1 MTQSVSAGPDEPLL
15 AGLNVIDFTRV
26 LAGPYATRML
36 ADLGARVIKI
46 ERPGEGDEIRHT
58 VLQLDPTRTDQSS
71 YFARL
76 NAGKESL
83 AINLAHPLARDV
95 VLDLVRSADVVVE
108 NFSPGVMARYGLDAA
123 ALRALRP
130 DLVYCSIS
138 GFGQTGPLSS
148 MQAYAH
154 LINAISGMMDL
165 ERSGES
171 QPRVAYLQTADVLA
185 GAHAFGAI
193 CAALVRRGRSG
204 RGAYL
209 DVSMLECLIA
219 ADDLTYGALLN
230 GGKVAREP
238 RIGMVV
244 HPIGERYVALQ
255 TAGAPHLWSRLA
267 ALIGRPGL
275 ETDARFA
282 TPMARRT
289 NWPALLQIVHEWLAG
304 FDSVE
309 QAVET
314 LSAARIPAVP
324 VLSPEEVIEH
334 PQLAARAAFP
344 EIVHRGRGRI
354 RVSAL
359 PFHVD
364 QHEVAPAGS
373 WENSATTPGTFV
385 PCRRSGWSR
394 FPTPDRQPGGCAS
407 IAVNLGVLAP
417 VPPPGAEHAAQI
429 KHDEHVPRGMRAA
442 AHLQRYAYGNR
453 YEEQPERRDRG
464 GEAERNRSLDL
475 ALALRFRHRF
485 LALPFRP
492 ELV

>member
-1 MTQSVSAGPDEPLL
+1 MRLSPAASHDEPLL
-15 AGLNVIDFTRV
+15 AGLAVIDFTRV

-58 VLQLDPTRTDQSS
+58 VMQLDPARTDQSS

-76 NAGKESL
+76 NAGKESI
-83 AINLAHPLARDV
+83 AIDLAHPQARAV
-95 VLDLVRSADVVVE
+95 VLDLVRTADIVVE
-108 NFSPGVMARYGLDAA
+108 NFSPGVMARYGLDDA

-165 ERSGES
+165 DRSGES
-171 QPRVAYLQTADVLA
+171 KPRVSYLQTADVLA

-193 CAALVRRGRSG
+193 CAALLRRARNG

-244 HPIGERYVALQ
+244 HPIGERYLAMQ
-255 TAGAPHLWSRLA
+255 SAGAPHLWSRLVG
-267 ALIGRPGL
+267 LIGRPEL
-275 ETDARFA
+275 ENDTRFA

-289 NWPALLQIVHEWLAG
+289 NWAALVEILRDWLSR
-304 FDSVE
+304 FESVD

-324 VLSPEEVIEH
+324 MLSPEEVIEH
-334 PQLAARAAFP
+334 PQLAARSAFP
-344 EIVHRGRGRI
+344 EIEHRGRGRI
-354 RVSAL
+354 RVTAL

-364 QHEVAPAGS
+364 RKPVAP
-373 WENSATTPGTFV
+373 
-385 PCRRSGWSR
+385 
-394 FPTPDRQPGGCAS
+394 GGPAPYRVGQHTREILS
-407 IAVNLGVLAP
+407 ELGY
-417 VPPPGAEHAAQI
+417 
-429 KHDEHVPRGMRAA
+429 D
-442 AHLQRYAYGNR
+442 
-453 YEEQPERRDRG
+453 
-464 GEAERNRSLDL
+464 AERIQ
-475 ALALRFRHRF
+475 ALQSQRVVEI
-485 LALPFRP
+485 PD
-492 ELV
+492 